1 MNRTKRSPLFL
12 MALTIFI
19 DFAGFGIILPLL
31 PFWAER
37 LGAGAVGVGLVL
49 TIYALAQFIFMPVL
63 GALSDR
69 YGRRLIILASL
80 LIEALSLVLSAL
92 AGSLAILLV
101 ARFIGGLG
109 ASNIGSAQAVV
120 ADVTPV
126 ERRAQGMGFIGAAIG
141 LGFVVGPA
149 LGGLLAPLG
158 PVVPFWV
165 AMIIA
170 LTNAL
175 LVLRFLPE
183 TRYMR
188 ATTSRHPS
196 SLEKS
201 SGLFPASSPKIST
214 PSRSAPAATDATV
227 LFINHGIGVILAGW
241 RQILRHPAVARLVV
255 INLLFTLAFTA
266 MEAVFP
272 LFTQH
277 AFGWTALQNGYIF
290 AYAGIAI
297 VLMRGGLAG
306 RLVKRWGERSLLI
319 AGLVMLAAGLALLA
333 RSTSLALLLI
343 ALGIVSTGDGCVTP
357 MVSALLSFASPPG
370 AEGETLGLAQG
381 VAGLGR
387 AIGPLAAGSIF
398 AIGGPGA
405 PFMLG
410 STLVVLAALI
420 ALPAL
425 TSKQGVSLRHS
436 TPGVQ
441 TVSTAQDRSFGA
453 YPSHQRRCAST
464 ETASQSGET

>member
-19 DFAGFGIILPLL
+19 DFAGFGVVLPLL

-37 LGAGAVGVGLVL
+37 LGAGPVGVGLLL
-49 TIYALAQFIFMPVL
+49 TIYALAQFIFTPVL

-69 YGRRLIILASL
+69 YGRRPIIIASL
-80 LIEALSLVLSAL
+80 VIEALSLALSAV

-126 ERRAQGMGFIGAAIG
+126 ERRAQGMGLIGAAIG

-149 LGGLLAPLG
+149 LGGVLAPLG
-158 PVVPFWV
+158 AGVPFWV
-165 AMIIA
+165 AMIVA
-170 LTNAL
+170 LANAL

-183 TRYMR
+183 THYMR
-188 ATTSRHPS
+188 ATTR
-196 SLEKS
+196 
-201 SGLFPASSPKIST
+201 GST
-214 PSRSAPAATDATV
+214 PPDTSPMVSFTHHGMGVV
-227 LFINHGIGVILAGW
+227 LSGSKRL
-241 RQILRHPAVARLVV
+241 LRNPAVARLVV
-255 INLLFTLAFTA
+255 INLLFTVAFTA

-277 AFGWTALQNGYIF
+277 SFGWTALQNGYIF
-290 AYAGIAI
+290 TYAGVVI
-297 VLMRGGLAG
+297 VLMQGGLVG
-306 RLVKRWGERSLLI
+306 QLVKRWGERSLLI
-319 AGLVMLAAGLALLA
+319 TGLVLLAAGLALLSW
-333 RSTSLALLLI
+333 STNLALLLV
-343 ALGIVSTGDGCVTP
+343 ALGILSSGDGAVTP
-357 MVSALLSFASPPG
+357 MVSALLSFASPPT
-370 AEGETLGLAQG
+370 AQGETLGLAQG

-405 PFMLG
+405 PFILG
-410 STLVVLAALI
+410 SALVVLAALI

-425 TSKQGVSLRHS
+425 SVNQGVSLTHS
-436 TPGVQ
+436 TSDAQP
-441 TVSTAQDRSFGA
+441 VSPARDRI
-453 YPSHQRRCAST
+453 
-464 ETASQSGET
+464 